1 MQQEKTISYYQQ
13 TVKQV
18 LEYIAGNLS
27 GDLSIQALSEYSG
40 ISLFHF
46 HRIMKSALDEPL
58 AGYIDRTRL
67 EKALGLIRNT
77 RLPLF
82 EIAEN
87 IGYQNLSSFTKAFG
101 KEFGISPLDYRNN
114 CEIVLNTHVDYTIQS
129 NRLVSDIK
137 PKFVTIPDRDVVFIP
152 VTGAYGGTEVIEAW
166 DELGDFVL
174 KNRLLGWRSD
184 VFSIYYDD
192 PDVTEP
198 HLCRSDICVAVR
210 KKIAPSGRISLKKIS
225 GGKYVVFRYRGP
237 YEFLYDLYNHIYREW
252 VLKSNVRLGNS
263 PSFEKY
269 LNFSHQTKPENL
281 LTEIYIP
288 VEL

>member
-1 MQQEKTISYYQQ
+1 MQQEKTFSYYQQ
-13 TVKQV
+13 MVKQV
-18 LEYIAGNLS
+18 LNHIAGNLNR
-27 GDLSIQALSEYSG
+27 DLSLTALSEYSG
-40 ISLFHF
+40 ISMFHF
-46 HRIMKSALDEPL
+46 HRIMKSALEEPL
-58 AGYIDRTRL
+58 ARYIDRTRL
-67 EKALGLIRNT
+67 ETALKLIRNT
-77 RLPLF
+77 QLPLY

-114 CEIVLNTHVDYTIQS
+114 REIVLNTHVDYTIQS
-129 NRLVSDIK
+129 NKLVSDIK
-137 PKFVTIPDRDVVFIP
+137 PKFVRISDRDVVFIP
-152 VTGAYGGTEVIEAW
+152 VTGEYGGTEVTEAW

-192 PDVTEP
+192 PDVIEP
-198 HLCRSDICVAVR
+198 HLCRSDICVAIR
-210 KKIAPSGRISLKKIS
+210 KKIAPNGRISFKKLS

-237 YEFLYDLYNHIYREW
+237 YEFLFDLYNHIYKEW
-252 VLKSNVRLGNS
+252 VLKSNVRLSNM